1 MKATNYEILFIIKTE
16 FSESERTEITDKM
29 QSLITTPGG
38 VIHSFESLGL
48 KDFAME
54 LKKQKQGY
62 YYKIIF
68 SATKPQMDS
77 LHEELKVFEKIFRQ
91 IIVKLSSIY
100 PAEEVENLVKD
111 VATQ

>member
-1 MKATNYEILFIIKTE
+1 MKSKGYEILFIIQTK
-16 FSESERTEITDKM
+16 FSEAERQTITDNLQDILKKAGAPI
-29 QSLITTPGG
+29 LEFNEI
-38 VIHSFESLGL
+38 GL